1 MIFPVRIGILFLVML
16 GSCAEA
22 PEPLSHT
29 EALHEPLEH
38 SRARL
43 VLLRF
48 DPSGPVIV
56 QSQELDAVPRP
67 RRATLHRDNAQYELV
82 DADGK
87 VLGKGPIRI
96 PNAVHALFDAVDG
109 PAQGVSVPNPNPIAW
124 IRFVQ
129 PKSATR
135 MRITQGEKMLGE
147 VTL

>member
-1 MIFPVRIGILFLVML
+1 MIFQGRIGILFLVL
-16 GSCAEA
+16 FGSCAEA
-22 PEPLSHT
+22 PEPVSHT
-29 EALHEPLEH
+29 EIRHEPLEH

-67 RRATLHRDNAQYELV
+67 RRAMLHRDNAQYELV
-82 DADGK
+82 DTHGK

-96 PNAVHALFDAVDG
+96 PTAVHALFAAVDG
-109 PAQGVSVPNPNPIAW
+109 PAEGVSVPNPNPVAW

-129 PKSATR
+129 PKSATT
-135 MRITQGEKMLGE
+135 MRITQGEKTLGE
-147 VTL
+147 VNL